1 MTGTSFRYAGQRQPL
16 LDVTSKQ
23 RPEMMRSQPPEALG
37 LKKKKKKRYSGQ
49 RNTKYHGLKEKL
61 SSNVQW
67 VNRARNNRLEPDVE
81 VN

>member
-37 LKKKKKKRYSGQ
+37 LKKKKKGIQGRGTP
-49 RNTKYHGLKEKL
+49 NTMVLKK
-61 SSNVQW
+61 S
-67 VNRARNNRLEPDVE
+67 
-81 VN
+81 

>member
-37 LKKKKKKRYSGQ
+37 LKKKKK
-49 RNTKYHGLKEKL
+49 
-61 SSNVQW
+61 VF
-67 VNRARNNRLEPDVE
+67 RAEEHQIPWS
-81 VN
+81 